1 MLTLKE
7 CQDLAIN
14 RGGKCLSTEYIN
26 TITHMQWKCKE
37 ESHPS
42 WPATFKNIKK
52 GRWCPFCARNVKLTL
67 KECQEFAISK
77 GCECLSTEYINAR
90 VYMEWKC
97 EENHTWSATFDAV
110 KNGGNWCLIC
120 SGNAKLTL
128 EECQQLA
135 ISRG

>member
-52 GRWCPFCARNVKLTL
+52 GRCAHFV
-67 KECQEFAISK
+67 QEM
-77 GCECLSTEYINAR
+77 LN
-90 VYMEWKC
+90 
-97 EENHTWSATFDAV
+97 
-110 KNGGNWCLIC
+110 
-120 SGNAKLTL
+120 
-128 EECQQLA
+128 
-135 ISRG
+135 